1 MVKKLNKPEHRP
13 KARVKENEYNTL
25 KMSDFRIIS
34 LFFCLFLLSCESNA
48 PRVHTDITG
57 VWRCEETNN
66 STVSQTSYLLDVYR
80 KASDTTQYVITN
92 LFQTGDSEFIVV
104 KLNNGKLTLT
114 EQSITGM
121 NVKSLSGTVIDL
133 RNIQLSYTIYDG
145 KRDNNINASFSRK

>member
-1 MVKKLNKPEHRP
+1 MVRKLNKS
-13 KARVKENEYNTL
+13 ENEYNTL

-34 LFFCLFLLSCESNA
+34 LCFCLFLLSCESNA

-66 STVSQTSYLLDVYR
+66 STITQTSYLLDVYR

-114 EQSITGM
+114 EQSLTGM

-145 KRDNNINASFSRK
+145 RRDNVIDAFFSRK

>member
-1 MVKKLNKPEHRP
+1 
-13 KARVKENEYNTL
+13 
-25 KMSDFRIIS
+25 MSNFRIS
-34 LFFCLFLLSCESNA
+34 VLFSCLLLLSCESNA
-48 PRVHTDITG
+48 PRQHTDITG

-66 STVSQTSYLLDVYR
+66 STITQTSYLLDVYH
-80 KASDTTQYVITN
+80 KVNDTTQYVITN

-114 EQSITGM
+114 EQSLTGM